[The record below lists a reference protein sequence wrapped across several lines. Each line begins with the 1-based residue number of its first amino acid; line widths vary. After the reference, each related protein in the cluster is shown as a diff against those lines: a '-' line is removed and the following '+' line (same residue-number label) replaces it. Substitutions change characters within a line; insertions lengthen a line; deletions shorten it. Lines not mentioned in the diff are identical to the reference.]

1 MPRRNSEMMTVQQMV
16 LAVRKRW
23 WLIAVGAL
31 IAGGIA
37 AVLSLWWPHSYEAQA
52 LLLITKL
59 RPSVTLDTRFQT
71 VTEENV
77 VNLSIQEEQVR
88 RQTLVELAGSPEI
101 GAQVIETLGS
111 SLAPEERSLTRLGS
125 MVKAKTTGNVIAFT
139 ASAGEPARAAAIANA
154 WARAYVD
161 YVNGLYSTASPNSE
175 QIGVQLEEAG
185 KAYDRTEADLEAFL
199 LSSQEYELTR
209 QLEQKKQ
216 ILADLQAGQL
226 GSARQRVVALLDRA
240 NRIDGLLLDATN
252 LRLQVMSTPG
262 GELTTAAEQFAL
274 FFLEAG
280 TFVQTPAFSM
290 TVEVG
295 SGWSADGTLTST
307 QVAERLEDIVAT
319 LEAARSTTLSEVERQ
334 SSAVLHSE
342 ELLGYGADAVADL
355 QSQISRLEAAVQGEQ
370 WKKQKLLD
378 AQTVAHDTYLTLE
391 RKAAEVKILTEVTSV
406 EVQVAALANEP
417 ETPASPRPVLSTALG
432 VVAGALLGLAL
443 AFLVE
448 VWPRETRP

>member
-1 MPRRNSEMMTVQQMV
+1 MTVQQMI

-23 WLIAVGAL
+23 WLIAAGIL
-31 IAGGIA
+31 IAGGA
-37 AVLSLWWPHSYEAQA
+37 AAALSLWWPRSYEAQA

-71 VTEENV
+71 VAEENV

-88 RQTLVELAGSPEI
+88 RQTLIELAKSPEI
-101 GAQVIETLGS
+101 GAQVVETLGS
-111 SLAPEERSLTRLGS
+111 SLAAEERSLTRLSS
-125 MVKAKTTGNVIAFT
+125 MVKAKTTGNAIALT
-139 ASAGEPARAAAIANA
+139 ASAGDPAKAAAIANA
-154 WARAYVD
+154 WARVYAD
-161 YVNGLYSTASPNSE
+161 YVNKLYSTVSPNSE
-175 QIGVQLEEAG
+175 QIGVQLEGAN
-185 KAYDRTEADLEAFL
+185 KAYEQIEADLEAFL
-199 LSSQEYELTR
+199 LSSQEHELTR

-226 GSARQRVVALLDRA
+226 DSARQRVVALLDRA

-252 LRLQVMSTPG
+252 LRSQVMSTADGKPI
-262 GELTTAAEQFAL
+262 TAAEQFAL

-295 SGWSADGTLTST
+295 SGWSADGTLSST
-307 QVAERLEDIVAT
+307 QAAGRLDDIVAT

-334 SSAVLHSE
+334 SSAVLDGE
-342 ELLGYGADAVADL
+342 ELLGYWADAIADL

-378 AQTVAHDTYLTLE
+378 AQTVARDTYLTLS
-391 RKAAEVKILTEVTSV
+391 RKAAEVKILTDVTSI
-406 EVQVAALANEP
+406 EVQVAASATEP
-417 ETPASPRPVLSTALG
+417 ETPASPRPLLSIGLG

-443 AFLVE
+443 AFLAE
-448 VWPRETRP
+448 VWSREARP